1 MTLTD
6 QVTKN
11 IVRKLING
19 EDYRIEIVT
28 LINAKFLQFVIDF
41 FKQVATAKLNNQNID
56 IDWYKKEMLN
66 LELNPEEI
74 AINSGLNKKTIT
86 NMYNSGTKE
95 VVIEAS
101 YEHYDTLYKA
111 IDDLTKVEDL
121 NLSLQIK
128 FNKVSIELDI
138 NESLIVINTLA
149 VKRAALR
156 GGLWST
162 AGKQTEGPLMIT
174 LCRLYNV
181 PTQYYSIKPRAKRVK
196 KGEVNR
202 EVDFFLLFD
211 DIEYKCEVK
220 LMGKGNPESADAVI
234 ARGSKIFV
242 ADKLSNQNKT
252 QLEQLDIEWL
262 EMRSKNGYQRFKKV
276 LENLNIPHSE
286 LTENVTNKMDKI
298 LNELSQRCDKPDSRN
313 RKKVRAKLRSRRARA
328 SSKNAF

>member
-1 MTLTD
+1 MTITE

-19 EDYRIEIVT
+19 DDYRIEIVT
-28 LINAKFLQFVIDF
+28 LINAEFLQFAIDF
-41 FKQVATAKLNNQNID
+41 FKQVAEAKLNNQDID
-56 IDWYKKEMLN
+56 IDWYKKEMLS
-66 LELNPEEI
+66 LELSPEEI

-86 NMYNSGTKE
+86 NMYNSGTRE

-111 IDDLTKVEDL
+111 IDNLTKVEDL

-128 FNKVSIELDI
+128 FNKVSVELDI

-174 LCRLYNV
+174 LCKLYNV
-181 PTQYYSIKPRAKRVK
+181 PDENYRIKPRAKRVK
-196 KGEVNR
+196 KGDVNR
-202 EVDFFLLFD
+202 EIDFYLSNTD
-211 DIEYKCEVK
+211 TEYKCEVK

-234 ARGSKIFV
+234 ARDTNVFV
-242 ADKLSNQNKT
+242 ADKLSVQNKS
-252 QLEQLDIEWL
+252 QLKQLNVEWVEMRNTVGYKRFMIVLEKLGIPHTELDDIDIEKRID
-262 EMRSKNGYQRFKKV
+262 EIFD
-276 LENLNIPHSE
+276 EIF
-286 LTENVTNKMDKI
+286 I
-298 LNELSQRCDKPDSRN
+298 
-313 RKKVRAKLRSRRARA
+313 
-328 SSKNAF
+328 

>member
-1 MTLTD
+1 MTLTE

-19 EDYRIEIVT
+19 SDYRIEIVT
-28 LINAKFLQFVIDF
+28 LINAKFLQFAIDF
-41 FKQVATAKLNNQNID
+41 FKQVAEAKLNNKNID

-66 LELNPEEI
+66 LELSAEEI

-86 NMYNSGTKE
+86 NMYNSGTRE

-121 NLSLQIK
+121 NLALQIK
-128 FNKVSIELDI
+128 FNKVSVELDI

-174 LCRLYNV
+174 LCKLYNV
-181 PTQYYSIKPRAKRVK
+181 PNENYSIKPRAKKIK

-202 EVDFFLLFD
+202 EIDFFLLRENNKF
-211 DIEYKCEVK
+211 KCEVK

-234 ARGSKIFV
+234 ARDSSVFV
-242 ADKLSNQNKT
+242 ADKLSDQNKT
-252 QLEQLDIEWL
+252 QLEQRNVEWVEL
-262 EMRSKNGYQRFKKV
+262 RDNNGFKRFKIV
-276 LENLNIPHSE
+276 LENLDIPHSE
-286 LTENVTNKMDKI
+286 LGEINIETKLTEIFNKI
-298 LNELSQRCDKPDSRN
+298 FN
-313 RKKVRAKLRSRRARA
+313 
-328 SSKNAF
+328 

>member
-1 MTLTD
+1 M
-6 QVTKN
+6 
-11 IVRKLING
+11 
-19 EDYRIEIVT
+19 
-28 LINAKFLQFVIDF
+28 AFDF
-41 FKQVATAKLNNQNID
+41 EKNID

-66 LELNPEEI
+66 LNLSAEEI

-86 NMYNSGTKE
+86 NMYNSGTRE

-128 FNKVSIELDI
+128 FNKVSVELDI

-174 LCRLYNV
+174 LCKLYNV
-181 PTQYYSIKPRAKRVK
+181 PDENYRIKPRAQRIK
-196 KGEVNR
+196 KGDVNR
-202 EVDFFLLFD
+202 EIDFYLRNAGT
-211 DIEYKCEVK
+211 EYKCEVK

-234 ARGSKIFV
+234 ARDTNVFV
-242 ADKLSNQNKT
+242 ADKLSDQNKS
-252 QLEQLDIEWL
+252 QLKQLNVEWVEMRNTIGYKRFKIILEKFGIPHTELGDIDIE
-262 EMRSKNGYQRFKKV
+262 K
-276 LENLNIPHSE
+276 
-286 LTENVTNKMDKI
+286 KMDKI
-298 LNELSQRCDKPDSRN
+298 FDEIF
-313 RKKVRAKLRSRRARA
+313 V
-328 SSKNAF
+328 

>member
-1 MTLTD
+1 MTLTE

-19 EDYRIEIVT
+19 ADYRIEIVT
-28 LINAKFLQFVIDF
+28 LINAEFLQFAIEF
-41 FKQVATAKLNNQNID
+41 FKQVAAAKLNNQNID

-66 LELNPEEI
+66 LNLSAEEI

-86 NMYNSGTKE
+86 NMYNSGTRE

-128 FNKVSIELDI
+128 FNKVSVELDI

-174 LCRLYNV
+174 LCKLYNV
-181 PTQYYSIKPRAKRVK
+181 PDENYRIKPRAKRIK
-196 KGEVNR
+196 KGDVNR
-202 EVDFFLLFD
+202 EIDFYLRNAGT
-211 DIEYKCEVK
+211 EYKCEVK

-234 ARGSKIFV
+234 ARDTNVFV
-242 ADKLSNQNKT
+242 ADKLSDQNKS
-252 QLEQLDIEWL
+252 QLKQLNVEWVEMRNTVGYKRFKIVLEKFGIPHAELGDIDIEK
-262 EMRSKNGYQRFKKV
+262 R
-276 LENLNIPHSE
+276 
-286 LTENVTNKMDKI
+286 MDEI
-298 LNELSQRCDKPDSRN
+298 FDEIF
-313 RKKVRAKLRSRRARA
+313 V
-328 SSKNAF
+328 